1 MLGLNYSQCISRG
14 YSLLDPT
21 GRPQLPQGEDRS
33 PRRVVPGEAESQATH
48 SLRCTPHSLRWP
60 NDAEADVGAPG
71 ADIIH
76 GAAG

>member
-1 MLGLNYSQCISRG
+1 MLDSNYSQCISRG

-21 GRPQLPQGEDRS
+21 VQLPQGEDRS

-48 SLRCTPHSLRWP
+48 SLRCTPSSLRWP